1 MRGKIK
7 RALAGL
13 FVLLLAL
20 CLSAGLYVGL
30 KGYGMYREAL
40 EQKPL
45 AEMAEQV
52 RAQPD
57 FTPLDELP
65 RLYRD
70 AVVAVEDHRFYS
82 HGGVDFIALCRALWN
97 DVCAGAF
104 VEGGSTITQQ
114 LAKNLYFT
122 QEKVL
127 TRKAAEAFMA
137 NLKLAQIATHVAD
150 ARTCVLHPANATH
163 RQMNDAELA
172 AAGIT
177 PDLIR
182 LSCGIE
188 ATEDLIADVDQ
199 ALAAV

>member
-1 MRGKIK
+1 MMRGKIK

-104 VEGGSTITQQ
+104 V
-114 LAKNLYFT
+114 
-122 QEKVL
+122 
-127 TRKAAEAFMA
+127 
-137 NLKLAQIATHVAD
+137 
-150 ARTCVLHPANATH
+150 
-163 RQMNDAELA
+163 
-172 AAGIT
+172 
-177 PDLIR
+177 
-182 LSCGIE
+182 
-188 ATEDLIADVDQ
+188 
-199 ALAAV
+199 

>member
-114 LAKNLYFT
+114 LAKKLYFT
-122 QEKVL
+122 QEKV
-127 TRKAAEAFMA
+127 RGVHGMGHREAVYQGRDPGAVCEFH
-137 NLKLAQIATHVAD
+137 LF
-150 ARTCVLHPANATH
+150 
-163 RQMNDAELA
+163 RQRIL
-172 AAGIT
+172 
-177 PDLIR
+177 
-182 LSCGIE
+182 
-188 ATEDLIADVDQ
+188 
-199 ALAAV
+199 